1 MFYCP
6 KGPALAAGK
15 KQSCVVAAAAPGR
28 GGAGEGLCDF
38 LGSFLGRW
46 VWISLWPYFP
56 PLCYMGS
63 SKLRG
68 SQIIIFF
75 FPTVPCFSSSLCPD
89 EEALFSPQEPS
100 LSPHYWRG
108 GRERKN
114 LKLTAPAVSGVG
126 RRGQE
131 AAAEQNDDCHGEHGY
146 QLLLVAGD
154 GGGGGAD
161 VITSEL
167 WTALPFAGTFCPRA
181 TMCEPGIALHFTERP
196 RKYLFSGVYI
206 YSQRE
211 ALF

>member
-15 KQSCVVAAAAPGR
+15 NRSCVVAAAVPGW
-28 GGAGEGLCDF
+28 GGAGEGLFDF

-46 VWISLWPYFP
+46 VWIYLWPYLP

-68 SQIIIFF
+68 SQIIIIFF
-75 FPTVPCFSSSLCPD
+75 LTVPCFSSSLCPD
-89 EEALFSPQEPS
+89 EAPQEPS

-114 LKLTAPAVSGVG
+114 LKLTAPAVSSVVG
-126 RRGQE
+126 RGWE
-131 AAAEQNDDCHGEHGY
+131 AAAEQNDDCHGEYGY
-146 QLLLVAGD
+146 QLLQVAGD
-154 GGGGGAD
+154 EGGGGAD
-161 VITSEL
+161 AITSEL
-167 WTALPFAGTFCPRA
+167 WAALPFAGTFCPRA